1 MSARSLSLVWGMD
14 IGQPPPDP
22 FAGMT
27 PDERKRRQETAILEM
42 AYDLSRFHRVT
53 PRERP
58 DFALTHWAGSKPFG
72 VEITQLFVHESQA
85 RFNLIPGYA
94 HRLWSGGSHLHKK
107 DVKVLQSVA
116 VEVKDKEG
124 NVRHTDL
131 PAVITES
138 PDVAAFRS
146 GLCEAIR
153 GKAARGYDLDD
164 FTHLNLVILDWF
176 HLKFDASE
184 YLTDRFFD
192 DDVRAALRTCPFRE
206 VFLVIYNTGHA
217 RDDHSDEPV
226 RPDAR
231 IIPLQQLLAIER
243 HYVTAHMIDKECDG
257 TLRDV
262 AELNRLA
269 IDHVSRVQGYGEPVE
284 CEGRPFLRYRG
295 TLIEVS
301 EQGMQVRDS
310 ADYELL
316 DYPIIAIPDRM
327 DSEVEQRVTEEANA
341 NVFGCGFAETANRRS
356 PWSEAD

>member
-1 MSARSLSLVWGMD
+1 
-14 IGQPPPDP
+14 
-22 FAGMT
+22 
-27 PDERKRRQETAILEM
+27 
-42 AYDLSRFHRVT
+42 VT

-58 DFALTHWAGSKPFG
+58 DFALTNWAGGKPFG
-72 VEITQLFVHESQA
+72 VEVTQLFIHESQA
-85 RFNLIPGYA
+85 RFNLIAGYA

-107 DVKVLQSVA
+107 DVKVLQSVT
-116 VEVKDKEG
+116 VEVKDKDG

-131 PAVITES
+131 PAVIMET
-138 PDVAAFRS
+138 PDIATFRS

-153 GKAARGYDLDD
+153 TKATRGYDVGE

-192 DDVRAALRTCPFRE
+192 DDVREALRECPFRE
-206 VFLVIYNTGHA
+206 VFLIIYNTVSA
-217 RDDHSDEPV
+217 KDDNLGEPT

-231 IIPLQQLLAIER
+231 IMPLQQLLAMER
-243 HYVTAHMIDKECDG
+243 FYVTGHMIDKECDG

-301 EQGMQVRDS
+301 DQGMQVRDS
-310 ADYELL
+310 ADYELS

-327 DSEVEQRVTEEANA
+327 DSEVQERVTERANA
-341 NVFGCGFAETANRRS
+341 NVFGCGFAQPTNRQS
-356 PWSEAD
+356 TWSED